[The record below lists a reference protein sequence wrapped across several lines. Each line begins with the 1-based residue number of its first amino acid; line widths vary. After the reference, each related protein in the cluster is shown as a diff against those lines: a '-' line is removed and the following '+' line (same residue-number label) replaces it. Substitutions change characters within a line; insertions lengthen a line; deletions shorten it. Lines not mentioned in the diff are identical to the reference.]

1 MSLSDNAHRLTEA
14 HMTVQD
20 GRYAKVPALL
30 DQLENA
36 VKPGSAG
43 GRSGGMSLPINV
55 EAIDLLRSMDGEA
68 RDYMHELSPGW
79 RGTLRD
85 AIRFWAREDIS
96 GEDMA
101 FYEHV
106 TLDWC
111 DLITGLLKPKKPRRK
126 MPIPCPSCGVKF
138 HGDERAY
145 ALTANC
151 WDAEEDLMHPQ
162 FWDVSCSAC
171 GAAWFGDELRWLTA
185 ALKAADTPTIAER
198 MTGV

>member
-1 MSLSDNAHRLTEA
+1 MSLADNATRLCDE
-14 HMTVQD
+14 HMTEQD
-20 GRYAKVPALL
+20 GRYVKVPALL

-36 VKPGSAG
+36 VKTNAGRGLGGGSNP
-43 GRSGGMSLPINV
+43 LPINLD
-55 EAIDLLRSMDGEA
+55 AIDLLRSMEGEA
-68 RDYMHELSPGW
+68 RDYMAELSPSW

-85 AIRFWAREDIS
+85 AIRFWAREDIT
-96 GEDMA
+96 GEDTA

-111 DLITGLLKPKKPRRK
+111 DLITGLLKPKKPRRR
-126 MPIPCPSCGVKF
+126 MPVPCPSCGVKF

-151 WDAEEDLMHPQ
+151 WDAEEELMHPE

-171 GAAWFGDELRWLTA
+171 GAAWVGDEIDWLRS
-185 ALKAADTPTIAER
+185 ALKAGDGGMVDA
-198 MTGV
+198 